1 MGKLSG
7 QRLEIHHDKGKSQI
21 PVYTN
26 LSETDM
32 TIAVIPSRYGSSRF
46 EGKPL
51 ALVYGKPMIQRVYEQ
66 TQKSKAVSKT
76 IVATD
81 DERIF
86 KTVEHFGGIAVMTS
100 DECRSGTDRVAQA
113 ADILNL
119 GADDIIVNIQGDQPV
134 FNPLTIDEM
143 ISPFSHDPALV
154 MSTLAFK
161 IKDEREITDP
171 KDVKVTFDNN
181 GFALYFSR
189 AQIPYPRDLE
199 TKADFYKHLGFYAYK
214 KSFLDTLVTLPTGT
228 CEHIE
233 KLEQLR
239 VLEFG
244 YRIKVVITQ
253 YDSPEIDLPCDIKR
267 IEAKLL
273 HS

>member
-1 MGKLSG
+1 
-7 QRLEIHHDKGKSQI
+7 
-21 PVYTN
+21 
-26 LSETDM
+26 M

-51 ALVYGKPMIQRVYEQ
+51 ALVAGKPMIQRVYEQ
-66 TQKSKAVSKT
+66 AQKSRSITKT

-81 DERIF
+81 DDRIL
-86 KTVEHFGGIAVMTS
+86 KAVEGFGGMAIMTS
-100 DECRSGTDRVAQA
+100 DSCRSGTDRVAETASLLQ
-113 ADILNL
+113 L
-119 GADDIIVNIQGDQPV
+119 GPDDIIVNIQGDQPF
-134 FNPLTIDEM
+134 FNPLTIDEL
-143 ISPFSHDPALV
+143 ISPFALDSDLL

-161 IKDEREITDP
+161 IVDEREITDP
-171 KDVKVTFDNN
+171 KDVKVTCDNN

-189 AQIPYPRDLE
+189 AQIPYPRDKD

-214 KSFLDTLVTLPTGT
+214 KKFLDKLVTLPTGT

-244 YRIKVVITQ
+244 YRIKVVITP
-253 YDSPEIDLPCDIKR
+253 YDSPEIDLPEDINR

-273 HS
+273 KC

>member
-1 MGKLSG
+1 
-7 QRLEIHHDKGKSQI
+7 
-21 PVYTN
+21 
-26 LSETDM
+26 M
-32 TIAVIPSRYGSSRF
+32 TIAIIPSRYGSSRF

-51 ALVYGKPMIQRVYEQ
+51 AIVAGKSMIQRVYEQ
-66 TQKSKAVSKT
+66 AQKSRTVSKT

-86 KTVEHFGGIAVMTS
+86 NAVEAFGGHAVMTS
-100 DECRSGTDRVAQA
+100 TACRSGTDRVAET
-113 ADILNL
+113 ADILTL
-119 GADDIIVNIQGDQPV
+119 GPDEIIVNIQGDQPV
-134 FNPLTIDEM
+134 FNPLIIDEM
-143 ISPFSHDPALV
+143 IAPFADDPDLV

-161 IKDEREITDP
+161 IKDKREITDP
-171 KDVKVTFDNN
+171 KDVKVTFDHK

-189 AQIPYPRDLE
+189 AQIPYPRDKE

-214 KSFLDTLVTLPTGT
+214 KSFLDKLVALPTGT

-244 YRIKVVITQ
+244 YKIKVVITEH
-253 YDSPEIDLPCDIKR
+253 DSLEIDLPEDIKR
-267 IEAKLL
+267 IEATLL
-273 HS
+273 